1 MNEHTGGYPVN
12 SVHVVVYSGC
22 SLAPNT
28 ILRGGARRKK
38 SQGGYTV
45 VCGGKNAADA
55 V

>member
-1 MNEHTGGYPVN
+1 MNEHTGGYPVY
-12 SVHVVVYSGC
+12 SVVVYYSGC